1 MKEFNIREFNRLCA
15 KFMGLK
21 CLANGQYEL
30 PEMMTFGAKVY
41 LEDMQYHSDWNWIM
55 SVVEKIR
62 TASISG
68 YKIPCF
74 EFYIEDEWCKIE
86 LNPQII
92 ISRENLSEDFYSH
105 VEYRREET
113 LKESV
118 VQVIWQ
124 FLNWY
129 NQNKSIS

>member
-15 KFMGLK
+15 ELLGFK

-30 PEMMTFGAKVY
+30 PEMMTFGAKIY

-55 SVVEKIR
+55 SVVDKIR
-62 TASISG
+62 TVSIPG
-68 YKIPCF
+68 YKFPCF
-74 EFYIEDEWCKIE
+74 EFTIENEWCIID
-86 LNPQII
+86 LHPQIDV
-92 ISRENLSEDFYSH
+92 LSENVAKDFYSH
-105 VEYRREET
+105 VEHRREET